1 MTEQVKIK
9 KRYKRIIILLWI
21 LFLIPII
28 SVGTLFFMI
37 SNGSLGFMPSF
48 EELENPRTNLA
59 TEIYT
64 SDQQLLG
71 KYFKEN
77 RSNVKYSDLS
87 PYLINALVATE
98 DARFFEH
105 SGIDFK
111 SLGRVIFKTIL
122 GGKTT
127 SGGGS
132 TITQQLSKMLFPRKK
147 FQSKKDI
154 IIRKLKEW
162 VIAIKLEKRYT
173 KEEIITLYY
182 NKFDFLNLAVGIKS
196 ASKVYFNTTPD
207 SLKIEQAAMLVG
219 MAKNPALFNP
229 LRRPDTT
236 LHRRNVVLNQMYK
249 YKYITKAEY
258 DSLKQL
264 PLEIN
269 FQKVDHKLGIA
280 PYFREYLRR
289 QLTAK
294 KPDRKNYYDIAQFK
308 TDSLKWLNDSF
319 YGWCNKNK
327 KTDGTTYNIYK
338 DGLKIYTTI
347 NYKMQV
353 YAEQAVKEHVLGD
366 LQIEFFKEQKGRKKA
381 PFAWNVSQKQIDVM
395 MNASMKRSDRYKKL
409 KKQGLNEDSIASIFK
424 TQKFLMTVFS
434 LHGEID
440 TLMTPMDSI
449 RYYKFFLHAG
459 FMSMNPHTGYV
470 KAYVGGTNFKHFQFD
485 HVTLGKRQVGSTFK
499 PFLYTLAMQE
509 GFSPCYKVPNV
520 PVSFILPNGKTWTPK
535 NSDRT
540 KHDGK
545 MVTLR
550 WGLANSVN
558 SISAWLMKQFNP
570 YAVIEIAR
578 KMGVTSYIE
587 PVPAICLGTPD
598 ISLYEMVGAFSTFAN
613 KGVHVTPIFVT
624 RIEDK
629 NGNIL
634 ATFKPKSNEAMS
646 EKTAYLMINL
656 LEGVVLGGTS
666 MRLRF
671 KYHLTNDIGAK
682 TGTTQNQSD
691 GWFMGLT
698 PNLVSGC
705 WVGGEDRGIHFRG
718 IRLGQGANMGLPIW
732 ALYMQKVYAD
742 STLGYSKED
751 RFERPPGLK
760 VELDC
765 KKYDK
770 IHHQDN
776 VVNDNNYNFNN

>member
-1 MTEQVKIK
+1 MTEVNKTRSKYK
-9 KRYKRIIILLWI
+9 KIILLFWV
-21 LFLIPII
+21 LFVLSII
-28 SVGTLFFMI
+28 SVGVLFFMI
-37 SNGSLGFMPSF
+37 SRGDLGFMPSF

-59 TEIYT
+59 TEVYS

-77 RSNVKYSDLS
+77 RSNVKFSELS
-87 PYLINALVATE
+87 PYLVNALIATE

-111 SLGRVIFKTIL
+111 SLGRVIIKTIIS
-122 GGKTT
+122 GDKA

-132 TITQQLSKMLFPRKK
+132 TITQQLSKLLFPREK
-147 FQSKKDI
+147 FTSKKDI
-154 IIRKLKEW
+154 IIRKLREW
-162 VIAIKLEKRYT
+162 IIAVKLEKRYT
-173 KEEIITLYY
+173 KDEIIALYF

-196 ASKVYFNTTPD
+196 ASKVYFNTSPD
-207 SLKIEQAAMLVG
+207 SLKIEEAAMLVG

-229 LRRPDTT
+229 LHRPDTT
-236 LHRRNVVLNQMYK
+236 LQRRNVVLNQMYK
-249 YKYITKAEY
+249 YKYITKSEY
-258 DSLKQL
+258 DSLKEL
-264 PLEIN
+264 PLNIN

-280 PYFREYLRR
+280 PYFREFLR
-289 QLTAK
+289 QKLTAK
-294 KPDRKNYYDIAQFK
+294 KPKRKHYYDLAQFK
-308 TDSLKWLNDSF
+308 ADSLEWINNPL

-327 KTDGTTYNIYK
+327 KSDGTKYNIYE
-338 DGLKIYTTI
+338 DGLRIYTTI
-347 NYKMQV
+347 NYKMQF
-353 YAEQAVKEHVLGD
+353 YAEQSVKEHLFKD
-366 LQIEFFKEQKGRKKA
+366 LQVAFYKEQKNRKKA
-381 PFAWNVSQKQIDVM
+381 PFAWNVSKKQIKALM
-395 MNASMKRSDRYKKL
+395 TASMHRSDRYKKL
-409 KKQGLNEDSIASIFK
+409 KRNGKTEDEIIKIFNEPVK
-424 TQKFLMTVFS
+424 MTIFS
-434 LHGEID
+434 LNGEID
-440 TLMTPMDSI
+440 TLLSPMDSI
-449 RYYKFFLHAG
+449 KYYKYFLRSG
-459 FMSMNPHTGYV
+459 FMSMDPHTGYI

-485 HVTLGKRQVGSTFK
+485 HVTMGKRQVGSTFK

-509 GFSPCYKVPNV
+509 GYSPCYKVPNV

-535 NSDRT
+535 NADKT

-578 KMGVTSYIE
+578 KMGIVSYIE

-613 KGVHVTPIFVT
+613 KGVHVTPIYVT

-629 NGNIL
+629 DGNIL
-634 ATFKPKSNEAMS
+634 ETFKAKSNEAMS

-656 LEGVVLGGTS
+656 LQGVVLGGTS

-671 KYHLTNDIGAK
+671 KYHLTNDIAAK

-705 WVGGEDRGIHFRG
+705 WVGGEDRGIHFAG

-732 ALYMQKVYAD
+732 ALFMQKVYAD
-742 STLGYSKED
+742 STLGYSTND

-760 VELDC
+760 IELDC

-770 IHHQDN
+770 ENHQEDVISN
-776 VVNDNNYNFNN
+776 ENYNFNN

>member
-9 KRYKRIIILLWI
+9 KRYRKIIVLLWI
-21 LFLIPII
+21 LFLIPIF
-28 SVGTLFFMI
+28 SLGTLFFMI

-64 SDQQLLG
+64 TDQQLLG

-87 PYLINALVATE
+87 PYLVDALIATE

-111 SLGRVIFKTIL
+111 SIGRVIFKTIL

-132 TITQQLSKMLFPRKK
+132 TITQQLSKMLFPRQK

-249 YKYITKAEY
+249 YKYITKIQY
-258 DSLKQL
+258 DSLKLL

-269 FQKVDHKLGIA
+269 FQRVDHKLGVA

-294 KPDRKNYYDIAQFK
+294 KPNRKNYYDIAQFNV
-308 TDSLKWLNDSF
+308 DSLKWLRDPF

-327 KTDGTTYNIYK
+327 KSDSSTYNIYR

-353 YAEQAVKEHVLGD
+353 YAEQAVKEHLFND
-366 LQIEFFKEQKGRKKA
+366 LQIAFFKEQKNRKKA
-381 PFAWNVSQKQIDVM
+381 PFAWNVSQKQIDAM
-395 MNASMKRSDRYKKL
+395 MNASMRRSDRYKKL
-409 KKQGLNEDSIASIFK
+409 LKQGLSKDSIKIIY
-424 TQKFLMTVFS
+424 TTVKFPMTIFS
-434 LHGEID
+434 LNGEID
-440 TLMTPMDSI
+440 TLLTPMDSI
-449 RYYKFFLHAG
+449 RYYKYFLHAG

-485 HVTLGKRQVGSTFK
+485 HVTMGKRQVGSTFK

-520 PVSFILPNGKTWTPK
+520 PVSFILPNGRTWTPR
-535 NSDRT
+535 NADRT

-558 SISAWLMKQFNP
+558 SISA
-570 YAVIEIAR
+570 
-578 KMGVTSYIE
+578 
-587 PVPAICLGTPD
+587 
-598 ISLYEMVGAFSTFAN
+598 
-613 KGVHVTPIFVT
+613 
-624 RIEDK
+624 
-629 NGNIL
+629 
-634 ATFKPKSNEAMS
+634 
-646 EKTAYLMINL
+646 
-656 LEGVVLGGTS
+656 
-666 MRLRF
+666 
-671 KYHLTNDIGAK
+671 
-682 TGTTQNQSD
+682 
-691 GWFMGLT
+691 
-698 PNLVSGC
+698 
-705 WVGGEDRGIHFRG
+705 
-718 IRLGQGANMGLPIW
+718 
-732 ALYMQKVYAD
+732 
-742 STLGYSKED
+742 
-751 RFERPPGLK
+751 
-760 VELDC
+760 
-765 KKYDK
+765 
-770 IHHQDN
+770 
-776 VVNDNNYNFNN
+776 